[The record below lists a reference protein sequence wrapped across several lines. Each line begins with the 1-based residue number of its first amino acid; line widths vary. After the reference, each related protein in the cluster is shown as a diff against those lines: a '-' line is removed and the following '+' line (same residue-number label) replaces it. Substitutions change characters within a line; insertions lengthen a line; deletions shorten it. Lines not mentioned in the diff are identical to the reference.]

1 MRHEKN
7 ARGSLMSD
15 HANGS
20 TKRPVVSPSILVYS
34 RNHLWTTITLRQN
47 SLSIPTRIS
56 KEIDW
61 SPGCWSSSL
70 LLLQAKDSLFNRIAS
85 NELSHQ
91 KRDFSNLLRFI
102 FWAAAPEGTIGDE
115 VLWNTGGIC
124 PSVPPQTP
132 QRLAQA
138 CQRLAQASQG
148 LTQVSQKLARA

>member
-1 MRHEKN
+1 MDYNYFTTEFAFNPN
-7 ARGSLMSD
+7 AIIQRNRLV
-15 HANGS
+15 AWLL
-20 TKRPVVSPSILVYS
+20 VSPL
-34 RNHLWTTITLRQN
+34 Q
-47 SLSIPTRIS
+47 
-56 KEIDW
+56 
-61 SPGCWSSSL
+61 SSSL

-138 CQRLAQASQG
+138 SQG
-148 LTQVSQKLARA
+148 LTQASQKLARA